1 MKRKNELEVLRV
13 ISMLMVLILHTLG
26 HGGILYSYA
35 QESFGY
41 FFFWLI
47 ETFCLVAV
55 NCFLLI
61 TGYVMLNAKFRPS
74 RIIALILQT
83 EFYSILCTLI
93 VSIIFQKEVSVH
105 QWILSFFPLTSGRYW
120 FMSAYFI
127 ILIFFPMFNIFILSI
142 DRGTH
147 FLVNTGL
154 ILTFSV
160 IPTILFWSKG
170 IFGNGYQYTWFIV
183 LYFIGAYYKKYKA
196 EYQEINV
203 KNIYYY
209 ILFIGGGVLL
219 KNHFRSS
226 TYKRHFCFT

>member
-1 MKRKNELEVLRV
+1 MW
-13 ISMLMVLILHTLG
+13 
-26 HGGILYSYA
+26 
-35 QESFGY
+35 Q
-41 FFFWLI
+41 
-47 ETFCLVAV
+47 CL
-55 NCFLLI
+55 
-61 TGYVMLNAKFRPS
+61 
-74 RIIALILQT
+74 
-83 EFYSILCTLI
+83 TLI
-93 VSIIFQKEVSVH
+93 RRLWRIWYPAEHLLRKTARRWH
-105 QWILSFFPLTSGRYW
+105 LILSFFPLTSGRYW

-127 ILIFFPMFNIFILSI
+127 ILIFFPTFNKFILSI